1 MEEKGAERRRRRRE
15 RGRWKTER
23 VSGGEM
29 TRTPLNLTDGTNTVG
44 PRDLIGTKLI
54 RWGLKVCNVYI
65 GDENKTTSILWGP
78 KR

>member
-15 RGRWKTER
+15 RGSFLRLK

-29 TRTPLNLTDGTNTVG
+29 TKTPLNLTDGTNTVG

-65 GDENKTTSILWGP
+65 GEENETTLILWGP